1 MLLTLACIRQI
12 VEERDREIKELV
24 DRFDE
29 LSELREQ
36 DAGTIDE
43 LNNEISEK
51 ENELGVQKEEVE
63 ALTYDLNQVRSQFP
77 TLFPERS

>member
-1 MLLTLACIRQI
+1 MQQI

-36 DAGTIDE
+36 DAVTIDE
-43 LNNEISEK
+43 LNNEIAEK
-51 ENELGVQKEEVE
+51 DNEMGIQKEEVE
-63 ALTYDLNQVRSQFP
+63 ALTYDLNQVRSRFLP
-77 TLFPERS
+77 FISTCR

>member
-1 MLLTLACIRQI
+1 M
-12 VEERDREIKELV
+12 

-43 LNNEISEK
+43 LNNEIAEK

-63 ALTYDLNQVRSQFP
+63 ALTYDLNQVRSHLLLV
-77 TLFPERS
+77 TSSNGD